1 MKKYFITFLGG
12 IIISGVISVAG
23 LWKSI
28 GNFEAGMVAILC
40 SMVAIIFFQCTKDIE
55 RDFYITFWYGLGVMV
70 VPILINFL

>member
-1 MKKYFITFLGG
+1 
-12 IIISGVISVAG
+12 
-23 LWKSI
+23 
-28 GNFEAGMVAILC
+28 MVAILC